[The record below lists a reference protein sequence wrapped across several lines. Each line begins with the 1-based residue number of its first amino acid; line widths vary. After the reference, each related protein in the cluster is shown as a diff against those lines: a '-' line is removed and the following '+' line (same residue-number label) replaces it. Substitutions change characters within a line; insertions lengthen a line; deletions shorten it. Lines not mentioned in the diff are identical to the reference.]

1 MRRRGFTLVEVLVS
15 LAIFA
20 LAAVALSAA
29 YTNVLLAR
37 QSMRRLDNVDDAL
50 FRSRAALL
58 ETAGLEDAKQGGE
71 IDLADGRK
79 AKWSTEIDPTT
90 VSDLFAVTLTI
101 EVSDTGSKAEAAR
114 TEGFYLLRP
123 AWSVS
128 GDRNKLTDA
137 ARERLRRLRPFEGT
151 SLIDQQGSGGTGTA
165 SGGKGKGGGKGDGKG
180 QGGGRGGKGDGP
192 GGAGEGQGGRGGQPG
207 EGQGGGR
214 GNGPGGQGGPP
225 RGGQPGGG
233 GAPKGP

>member
-1 MRRRGFTLVEVLVS
+1 MRRSGFTLVEVLVS

-37 QSMRRLDNVDDAL
+37 QSMRQLDTTDDAL

-79 AKWSTEIDPTT
+79 AKWSAAIEPTT
-90 VSDLFAVTLTI
+90 VSDLFAVTLALEAT
-101 EVSDTGSKAEAAR
+101 ETSESKAVA
-114 TEGFYLLRP
+114 FYLLRP

-137 ARERLRRLRPFEGT
+137 ARERLRRLRGFEGT
-151 SLIDQQGSGGTGTA
+151 SLVDQQGGSGG
-165 SGGKGKGGGKGDGKG
+165 SGKRGGGQRDNDKGNSRGDKGGDKD
-180 QGGGRGGKGDGP
+180 DTT
-192 GGAGEGQGGRGGQPG
+192 GEQSKPPR
-207 EGQGGGR
+207 
-214 GNGPGGQGGPP
+214 NGPTGD
-225 RGGQPGGG
+225 
-233 GAPKGP
+233 GAPKNL

>member
-37 QSMRRLDNVDDAL
+37 QSMRQLDTSDDAL
-50 FRSRAALL
+50 FRCRAALL
-58 ETAGLEDAKQGGE
+58 ETAGLEDARQGGD

-79 AKWSTEIDPTT
+79 ASWSAEIEPAP

-101 EVSDTGSKAEAAR
+101 EADAGESGKTDPTR
-114 TEGFYLLRP
+114 TEAFYLLRP

-137 ARERLRRLRPFEGT
+137 ARERLRRQRSFEGT
-151 SLIDQQGSGGTGTA
+151 SLIDQQGSGGTGTT
-165 SGGKGKGGGKGDGKG
+165 GGGKGGDKGGRKDDGKD
-180 QGGGRGGKGDGP
+180 QGGGRGGLDDGRNKP
-192 GGAGEGQGGRGGQPG
+192 AEGRGGRGGQPG
-207 EGQGGGR
+207 GAAS
-214 GNGPGGQGGPP
+214 GGQGGAP
-225 RGGQPGGG
+225 RGEQPGGG
-233 GAPKGP
+233 GAPRGR